1 MLVGWDVTGI
11 KVTGNVQEAT
21 ASYNSLLDTCPKCGS
36 VDRLYRHGV
45 KAVDYRDAPAFG
57 KQFVIRCQVQRDM
70 HGMMGA
76 VPVVSHRA
84 WPWPWVMMMLTPR
97 SIESFGYSLRE

>member
-57 KQFVIRCQVQRDM
+57 KQFVIRCQVQRWRCRECNETSM
-70 HGMMGA
+70 QHGKLCLYRQQCRSLLGA
-76 VPVVSHRA
+76 WRDYCRDKGL
-84 WPWPWVMMMLTPR
+84 M
-97 SIESFGYSLRE
+97 